1 MPMKPM
7 KNAVGI
13 LLSGSLTL
21 ALAGTAVCH
30 FGVRYAISQIPG
42 ERRPEWEISTA
53 LESNGLQSSLALLV
67 AIPLAATVIVLHF
80 I

>member
-13 LLSGSLTL
+13 LLSSSLTL

-30 FGVRYAISQIPG
+30 FGVRYAISQIPA
-42 ERRPEWEISTA
+42 ERRTRMGDFDCVGID
-53 LESNGLQSSLALLV
+53 GLQSGA
-67 AIPLAATVIVLHF
+67 
-80 I
+80 